1 MACCSSAWRWGC
13 LSIRDA
19 GQFSRLYQR
28 HFPHGFLRMLAN
40 DRDRL
45 SGGNV
50 EAWTPGF
57 LSQDSVEVLLNDLF
71 SPRQS
76 IVPAPLIDYGAVPA
90 TEGWSTSMHCVR
102 CWVDP
107 MLDSGK
113 FFLRRVIGLPPICT
127 DTSDTVFLGNT
138 GNSGNYRNCS
148 LSSDSLVTHSKLGYY
163 RGSVVFIGTCR

>member
-1 MACCSSAWRWGC
+1 
-13 LSIRDA
+13 
-19 GQFSRLYQR
+19 
-28 HFPHGFLRMLAN
+28 MLAN

-113 FFLRRVIGLPPICT
+113 FFLRRVIGLPPFVLIPVIPFSWET
-127 DTSDTVFLGNT
+127 QAIAETIETVA
-138 GNSGNYRNCS
+138 
-148 LSSDSLVTHSKLGYY
+148 
-163 RGSVVFIGTCR
+163 